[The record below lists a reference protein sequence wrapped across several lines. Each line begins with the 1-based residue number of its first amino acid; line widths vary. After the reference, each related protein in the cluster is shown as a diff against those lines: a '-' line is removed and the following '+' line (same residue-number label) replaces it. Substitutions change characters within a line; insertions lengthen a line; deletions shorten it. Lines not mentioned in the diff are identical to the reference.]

1 MQKTL
6 ILCLLLVLSASLPA
20 QGGKTPK
27 ASGKAA
33 TLDYRIDPPFW
44 WVGMKN
50 EELELLLFMPTGAQR
65 EARLNFPGVEILD
78 QGLADN
84 PKYRYIRLYIAPTVV
99 AESQLKFTFG
109 DGPQQFVIPY
119 DLKLREQRPG
129 AHVGTTTADLI
140 YLAMPDRFS
149 NGDPSND
156 VVAGMAETGLN
167 RDSMFWRHGG
177 DLQGVQNKLDYLADL
192 GVTALWLNPI
202 LENNQPQASYHGYAT
217 TDHYKVDPR
226 FGTNEQFKAL
236 VAAGHAKGI
245 KSVLDVI
252 YNHIGDRHHL
262 YTELPWQA
270 WIHRWPQGY
279 QRTSYRAPTLMDPYA
294 SEIDRKIMT
303 DGWFD
308 HHMPDLDQT
317 DRHLATYLIQNSI
330 WWIEYADLDAFRI
343 DTYAYPDQVFM
354 DSLCGAVLREYPRF
368 GIFGETWVQGPAVQG
383 WFHTNN
389 VRVER
394 PSLLPGVTDF
404 QLYFAINEA
413 LQREQGWTEGAARL
427 YHVMADDYLHADP
440 FRNVIFLDNH
450 DISRF
455 YSMVGEDLRKY
466 KMGIAWLM
474 TTRGTPQLYYG
485 TEILMK
491 NYADPDGKV
500 REDFPGGW
508 PADKV
513 DKFSEAGRSKKEQE
527 AFAYVRRFAQWRK
540 QSRAVHVGRTTQFVP
555 ENGVYTYAR
564 RGKGQAVLVLM
575 NCSEKVHTVD
585 MARFAECYGEA
596 TQGTDVATQ
605 QVVPLAG
612 KLEMAPW
619 TALVLDLK

>member
-1 MQKTL
+1 MQKSL
-6 ILCLLLVLSASLPA
+6 FLCLLLALATTLPA
-20 QGGKTPK
+20 QRGKTPK
-27 ASGKAA
+27 AEGKAA
-33 TLDYRIDPPFW
+33 ALDHRIDPPFW
-44 WVGMKN
+44 WTGMKN
-50 EELELLLFMPTGAQR
+50 TKLELLLYMPAGAKW
-65 EARLNFPGVEILD
+65 EASLNYPGVEILE
-78 QGLADN
+78 QGPADHPN
-84 PKYRYIRLYIAPTVV
+84 YRYITLDISAAAQPGTLNFV
-99 AESQLKFTFG
+99 FG
-109 DGPQQFVIPY
+109 AGKQQFTLPY
-119 DLKLREQRPG
+119 SLQARAQRPG

-140 YLAMPDRFS
+140 YLAMPDRFA

-156 VVAGMAETGLN
+156 IVAGMEETGLN

-177 DLQGVQNKLDYLADL
+177 DLKGVENKLDYLVDL
-192 GVTALWLNPI
+192 GVTALWLNPV
-202 LENNQPQASYHGYAT
+202 LENNQPKASYHGYAI
-217 TDHYKVDPR
+217 TDFYKVDPR
-226 FGTNEQFKAL
+226 FGTNAQFKAL
-236 VAAGHAKGI
+236 VAAGHAKGL
-245 KSVLDVI
+245 KSVLDVV

-262 YTELPWQA
+262 YKELPWES

-279 QRTSYRAPTLMDPYA
+279 QRTNYRAPSLMDPYA

-317 DRHLATYLIQNSI
+317 DRHLAAYLIQNSI

-368 GIFGETWVQGPAVQG
+368 GIFAETWVQGPAVQG
-383 WFHTNN
+383 WFHANN
-389 VRVER
+389 IRVER

-455 YSMVGEDLRKY
+455 YSMVGEDLRKF

-500 REDFPGGW
+500 RGDFPGGW
-508 PADKV
+508 PTDKV
-513 DKFSEAGRSKKEQE
+513 DKFSAAGRNAKEQE
-527 AFAYVRRFAQWRK
+527 AFDYVKRFGQWRK

-555 ENGVYTYAR
+555 ENGVYTYVR
-564 RGKGQAVLVLM
+564 RGKGQTVMVIM
-575 NCSEKVHTVD
+575 NCSEKANSVD

-596 TQGTDVATQ
+596 KQGTDVATQ

-612 KLEMAPW
+612 KLEMQPW